1 MRPGDN
7 VLTMKEDG
15 TLAFSPVILDY
26 HSAPQ
31 DIAMFLV
38 IRTSLG
44 HNLTLTPNH
53 LLYVSKGDHKI
64 PTSTKLSSFQPV
76 FASRVKHGDFVLVR
90 SENKMVKD
98 KVVDVTEELL
108 TGYYSPMTTQGNIVV
123 QNILA
128 SCYSSLENHKLQ
140 HFAFAPLRW
149 LQSANN
155 WLSFKNLEQS
165 PKVNLEREWQHWY
178 ADGLEVMAENLL
190 QEKMNW

>member
-7 VLTMKEDG
+7 VLTIKEDG
-15 TLAFSPVILDY
+15 TLIFSPVILDY
-26 HSAPQ
+26 HSSPK

-53 LLYVSKGDHKI
+53 LLYVSNGDDKI

-90 SENKMVKD
+90 SENEMVED
-98 KVVDVTEELL
+98 KVVDVREESL
-108 TGYYSPMTTQGNIVV
+108 TGYYSPMTKQGNIIV
-123 QNILA
+123 QNVLA
-128 SCYSSLENHKLQ
+128 SCYASFDNHNLM
-140 HFAFAPLRW
+140 HFAFAPFRW
-149 LQSANN
+149 FHSARN
-155 WLSFKNLEQS
+155 WLSFMKLEQS
-165 PKVNLEREWQHWY
+165 PRVNLEYEWQHWY
-178 ADGLEVMAENLL
+178 SDGLRVMAENLL